1 MLKDPNDDDEN
12 HNSTLSKLVPQI
24 WNLLLKII
32 RIRCVHIQIDLQ
44 YWQTYSHFQKGFG
57 PPVPLLDTEG
67 IVNYELRRK
76 FPKYPLVG
84 VS

>member
-1 MLKDPNDDDEN
+1 MLKDDDEN

-24 WNLLLKII
+24 WNLLLKIV
-32 RIRCVHIQIDLQ
+32 RIICVHIQIDQLN
-44 YWQTYSHFQKGFG
+44 HFGKLIAKGLG
-57 PPVPLLDTEG
+57 PLVPLLDTDG
-67 IVNYELRRK
+67 TVNYELRRK